1 MVQVSGVHIIL
12 LLLLPIHLP
21 DVAVLFIGAAC
32 AFLMAYIFT
41 FVVGAVC
48 RKMGWLDRPAAR
60 RVHLNPVPRLGG
72 VAMFSAFL
80 LTSLLFYAPGSGP
93 NAKPDS
99 ELFAYWLLVAAATL
113 MVVVHVYDDLK
124 GLKPLP
130 KLIAQTIAVI
140 IVLGPGRTAFYG
152 ILLYT
157 FNNPFG
163 HDVVR
168 STVPWYRSS
177 VLYVFIDHPWVSFM
191 AIPAVLFTWLWIVGM
206 MNTVNLIDGLDGLAT
221 GVVGIAAAF
230 ITVISWQQQQY
241 SMAILSAIFTG
252 SIFGFLPHNWNPAK
266 IFMGDSG
273 SMFLGLGLSV
283 LSIMGGA
290 KLALVLMVLGVPI
303 LDVAVVMINRIRR
316 GQSPLHYDKTHLH
329 YRLMAMGLSVK
340 QICLLFYGL
349 TFAFGLMALSMPRIY
364 KLIGISIVILTMSGL
379 IVWVD
384 WRQRRHGAVVLAE
397 PVLTPKLEE
406 EDVVVS
412 SSPEVIMT
420 ASHGEEI
427 TAEADTLPLRQIRTN
442 EQIQEHYSR

>member
-1 MVQVSGVHIIL
+1 MVQMSGVHTIL
-12 LLLLPIHLP
+12 LLFLPIHLP
-21 DVAVLFIGAAC
+21 DVAVLFLGAAC
-32 AFLMAYIFT
+32 AFLMAYLFT
-41 FVVGAVC
+41 IVVGALC
-48 RKMGWLDRPAAR
+48 RKKGWLDRPAAR
-60 RVHLNPVPRLGG
+60 RVHVNPVPRLGG

-80 LTSLLFYAPGSGP
+80 LTSLLFYAPGTGP
-93 NAKPDS
+93 NAKPES
-99 ELFAYWLLVAAATL
+99 ENLAYWLLIVAATL
-113 MVVVHVYDDLK
+113 IVVVHVYDDLK

-163 HDVVR
+163 HDIVR
-168 STVPWYRSS
+168 SSAPWYESS
-177 VLYVFIDHPWVSFM
+177 VLKVFIDQPEMRLM

-206 MNTVNLIDGLDGLAT
+206 MNTVNLIDGLDGLAS

-241 SMAILSAIFTG
+241 SMAILAAIFTG

-329 YRLMAMGLSVK
+329 YRLMAMGLSAK
-340 QICLLFYGL
+340 QICLLFYSL

-364 KLIGISIVILTMSGL
+364 KLIGITVVILTMTGL

-384 WRQRRHGAVVLAE
+384 RRQRKHGALVLAE
-397 PVLTPKLEE
+397 PVLSPEIE
-406 EDVVVS
+406 VEDMLLT
-412 SSPEVIMT
+412 SSPAAIMT
-420 ASHGEEI
+420 ASHSEEPL
-427 TAEADTLPLRQIRTN
+427 AEANSVPLQPVGTN
-442 EQIQEHYSR
+442 EQIPEHYSR